1 MSRMIY
7 DYTKMVLERVSLDPE
22 LFAKEIK
29 IAAKNL
35 LPFEL
40 ENLKKWLIFYTKD
53 KPELKI
59 YFLYFKLN
67 KSKIKN

>member
-7 DYTKMVLERVSLDPE
+7 DYTKMVLERVSLDPK

-40 ENLKKWLIFYTKD
+40 ENLKKWLFFYTKD
-53 KPELKI
+53 KPELRI
-59 YFLYFKLN
+59 YFLYIKFN